1 MELEMMETEMVVES
15 LAEAPGK
22 LRRLEPERQRQQQH
36 ELAPSQLQFQVHGGA
51 WMMTMRCEWGLHLR
65 LELESERRRGR

>member
-51 WMMTMRCEWGLHLR
+51 WMMTMRCGWGLR
-65 LELESERRRGR
+65 LELGSEQRRGR